1 MGHRIPAQS
10 EALGTRYPPLLAF
23 WRNAACVTA
32 RPPATASLR
41 TCQNRSELIEAGH
54 RDVMVR
60 GARLR
65 ESSPAGT
72 MGTSLAHPVATGC
85 RCALRQQW

>member
-1 MGHRIPAQS
+1 MCHR
-10 EALGTRYPPLLAF
+10 
-23 WRNAACVTA
+23 
-32 RPPATASLR
+32 ATTSNCL
-41 TCQNRSELIEAGH
+41 TQNLPEPIEAGH

-60 GARLR
+60 GARLC

-85 RCALRQQW
+85 RCTLRQQ